1 MKNGYHDDI
10 IYVKDDDMVD
20 ISSGKAKKNTPLQ
33 DHIAAKDKKNKRIA
47 AITSTTLAVIVII
60 AGIVGF
66 CVMQGKTG
74 EGQTGETQVQ
84 EFEFGDNVY
93 VSGISLAGKNMK
105 QAKALLQL
113 SEKSF
118 VNPKN
123 INIDIDGE
131 NTALTQDDFTYTFN
145 IDEILEKAKSDS
157 LNKES
162 KSTDSTEKMTYEVT
176 ATVDADS
183 VKARA
188 IEIADSNQKKATNAY
203 VSKFHPYSD
212 DRFEYT
218 EAVQGL
224 KIDSD
229 DLNNQLSGALSGK
242 DSEYRIV
249 AKTESID
256 ADITVA
262 DIKKNVVKLA
272 TYETHSTNTA
282 NGTSNMKVSLEAC
295 NGSVIDPGDTW
306 SFNACTGDSNLES
319 NGYKSAHVISEGK
332 LVDGIGGGICQSS
345 STIYNAAIRANM
357 EVEERYCHKWA
368 SSYVPTG
375 LDATIDYPNL
385 DLKLSNPTDY
395 QMFMECKV
403 VDSTLSVSIW
413 GYKSSSYDTIKTENK
428 LTDQGSSSY
437 SVKAWRVYY
446 KDGQEVDRESLG
458 SSTYDNEYGVV
469 FIDAANDSG
478 AKTEDSSSHSSSSDN
493 RSSNDTNYNSS
504 SSSESNSENSSSSSS
519 SSSSKPDSESSSES
533 EPDEPSHTG
542 SSE

>member
-20 ISSGKAKKNTPLQ
+20 ISGGKAKKNAPSQ
-33 DHIAAKDKKNKRIA
+33 GHISAKKGKNKKIA
-47 AITSTTLAVIVII
+47 VITSTTIAVIVII
-60 AGIVGF
+60 VGVVGF
-66 CVMQGKTG
+66 CFMQGKTG
-74 EGQTGETQVQ
+74 EGQTGENQVQ
-84 EFEFGDNVY
+84 EFKFGDNVY

-118 VNPKN
+118 VNQKN
-123 INIDIDGE
+123 INIDINGD
-131 NTALTQDDFTYTFN
+131 NTALTQADFTYTFN

-157 LNKES
+157 LNKKS
-162 KSTDSTEKMTYEVT
+162 NSTDSTEKMTYEVT
-176 ATVDADS
+176 ATVDSDS

-188 IEIADSNQKKATNAY
+188 DEIADSNQKKAANAY

-212 DRFEYT
+212 NRFEYT

-229 DLNNQLSGALSGK
+229 DLNKQLSGALSGK

-249 AKTESID
+249 AKTEAID

-272 TYETHSTNTA
+272 TYETYSTNTA

-295 NGSVIDPGDTW
+295 NGSVIAPGETW
-306 SFNACTGDSNLES
+306 SFNGCTGDSNLES

-357 EVEERYCHKWA
+357 DIEERYCHKWA

-413 GYKSSSYDTIKTENK
+413 GYKSNSYDTIKTENK

-437 SVKAWRVYY
+437 AVKAWRVYY
-446 KDGQEVDRESLG
+446 KDGREVDRESLG

-469 FIDAANDSG
+469 FIDAANDYG
-478 AKTEDSSSHSSSSDN
+478 AKTEDSSSYSNSNNRSSDN
-493 RSSNDTNYNSS
+493 TNYNTS

-519 SSSSKPDSESSSES
+519 SSSSNSNSESSSES

>member
-20 ISSGKAKKNTPLQ
+20 ISSGKAQKSTSSQ
-33 DHIAAKDKKNKRIA
+33 GHSSAKSNKNKKIA
-47 AITSTTLAVIVII
+47 VITSSTIAVIVII
-60 AGIVGF
+60 VGIVGF
-66 CVMQGKTG
+66 CLMQGKT
-74 EGQTGETQVQ
+74 EEEQTAETQVQ
-84 EFEFGDNVY
+84 EFKFGDNVY

-118 VNPKN
+118 IKPKN
-123 INIDIDGE
+123 INIDINGD
-131 NTALTQDDFTYTFN
+131 NTTLTQADFTYTFN
-145 IDEILEKAKSDS
+145 IDEVLEKAKSDS
-157 LNKES
+157 LS
-162 KSTDSTEKMTYEVT
+162 KKDRSTDSTGKMTYEIT
-176 ATVDADS
+176 ATVDSDS
-183 VKARA
+183 VKTRA
-188 IEIADSNQKKATNAY
+188 NEVADSNQKKAKNAY

-212 DRFEYT
+212 NRFEYT

-224 KIDSD
+224 KVDAD
-229 DLNNQLSGALSGK
+229 DLNRQLNDVLGGK
-242 DSEYRIV
+242 DSEYRVV
-249 AKTESID
+249 AKTEAID

-295 NGSVIDPGDTW
+295 NGSVIDPGETW
-306 SFNACTGDSNLES
+306 SFNGCTGDSNLES

-357 EVEERYCHKWA
+357 EIEERYCHKWA

-403 VDSTLSVSIW
+403 VDSTLTVSIW
-413 GYKSSSYDTIKTENK
+413 GYKSNSYDTIKTENK

-458 SSTYDNEYGVV
+458 SSTYDNENGII

-478 AKTEDSSSHSSSSDN
+478 AKTENSSSYSSSNN
-493 RSSNDTNYNSS
+493 RSSNDANDNTSS
-504 SSSESNSENSSSSSS
+504 KSESHSESSSSSS
-519 SSSSKPDSESSSES
+519 NSDNESSSES
-533 EPDEPSHTG
+533 KPDEPSHTD